1 MHVLFTRPID
11 DSKDLILKF
20 KSLGHIVSSI
30 PVISIKK
37 KEYSKI
43 DFSSFKGIIFTSSNA
58 IKFLDTK
65 LLDKNIKCFCV
76 GNATELLAKEKG
88 FQNIFSAEGNVNNLK
103 EIILQNFKSSE
114 GKLLYISGET
124 ITFELDKFLLSEGL
138 RVERVINYSSFPIEK
153 FNEILIDDLKN
164 NVPDI
169 VYIYSQNSAI
179 SFKNLIKNY
188 NLQNHWM
195 NTNLMCISEKT
206 SSVLNDI
213 KWKKIFLFNPGE
225 EEYLLY
231 KI

>member
-11 DSKDLILKF
+11 DTKDLILKF
-20 KSLGHIVSSI
+20 QSLGHIVSSI

-124 ITFELDKFLLSEGL
+124 ITFELDKFLISEGL
-138 RVERVINYSSFPIEK
+138 KVERVINYSSFPVEK

>member
-124 ITFELDKFLLSEGL
+124 ITFELDKFLISEGL
-138 RVERVINYSSFPIEK
+138 KVERVINYSSFPVEE

>member
-114 GKLLYISGET
+114 GKLLYMSGET
-124 ITFELDKFLLSEGL
+124 ITFELDKFLISEGL
-138 RVERVINYSSFPIEK
+138 KVERVINYSSDPIEK
-153 FNEILIDDLKN
+153 FNKILIDDLKN

>member
-43 DFSSFKGIIFTSSNA
+43 DFLSFKGIIFTSSNA

-124 ITFELDKFLLSEGL
+124 ITFELDKFLISEGL
-138 RVERVINYSSFPIEK
+138 KVERVINYSSDPIEK

>member
-37 KEYSKI
+37 KEYPKI

-76 GNATELLAKEKG
+76 GNATEFLAKEKG
-88 FQNIFSAEGNVNNLK
+88 FQNIFAAEGNVNNLK

-124 ITFELDKFLLSEGL
+124 ITFELDKFLISEGL
-138 RVERVINYSSFPIEK
+138 KVERVINYSSDPIEK

-164 NVPDI
+164 NIPDI

>member
-76 GNATELLAKEKG
+76 GKATELLAKEKG

-114 GKLLYISGET
+114 GKLLYMSGET
-124 ITFELDKFLLSEGL
+124 ITFELDKFLISEGL
-138 RVERVINYSSFPIEK
+138 KVERVINYSSDPIEK

>member
-37 KEYSKI
+37 KEHPKI
-43 DFSSFKGIIFTSSNA
+43 DFSFFKGIIFTSSNA

-76 GNATELLAKEKG
+76 GNATEFSAKERG
-88 FQNIFSAEGNVNNLK
+88 FQNIFSSEGNVNNLK

-124 ITFELDKFLLSEGL
+124 ITFELDKFLISEGL
-138 RVERVINYSSFPIEK
+138 KVERVINYSSDPIEK

>member
-1 MHVLFTRPID
+1 M
-11 DSKDLILKF
+11 
-20 KSLGHIVSSI
+20 
-30 PVISIKK
+30 
-37 KEYSKI
+37 
-43 DFSSFKGIIFTSSNA
+43 
-58 IKFLDTK
+58 
-65 LLDKNIKCFCV
+65 
-76 GNATELLAKEKG
+76 
-88 FQNIFSAEGNVNNLK
+88 
-103 EIILQNFKSSE
+103 
-114 GKLLYISGET
+114 
-124 ITFELDKFLLSEGL
+124 
-138 RVERVINYSSFPIEK
+138 ERVINYSSDPIEK

>member
-1 MHVLFTRPID
+1 MHILFTRPYD
-11 DSKDLILKF
+11 NASELIFKF
-20 KSLGHIVSSI
+20 KSLGHIVSNI
-30 PVISIKK
+30 PVISINK

-43 DFSSFKGIIFTSSNA
+43 DYSQFKGIIFTSSNA

-76 GNATELLAKEKG
+76 GDATEFVAKKKG
-88 FQNIFSAEGNVNNLK
+88 FQNIFSAEGSVFNLK
-103 EIILQNFKSSE
+103 EIILQNFKNSE
-114 GKLLYISGET
+114 GKLLYVSGEL
-124 ITFELDKFLLSEGL
+124 ITFDLDKFLISEGL
-138 RVERVINYSSFPIEK
+138 KVERIINYTSHPIE
-153 FNEILIDDLKN
+153 NLDENLINDLKN
-164 NVPDI
+164 NIPDI
-169 VYIYSQNSAI
+169 VYIYSKNSAI
-179 SFKNLIKNY
+179 SFKNLIIKY
-188 NLQNHWM
+188 DLQNQWM

>member
-11 DSKDLILKF
+11 DTKDLILKF
-20 KSLGHIVSSI
+20 QSLGHIVSSI

-124 ITFELDKFLLSEGL
+124 ITFELDKFLISEGL
-138 RVERVINYSSFPIEK
+138 KVERVINYSSDPIEK

>member
-37 KEYSKI
+37 KEHPKK

-124 ITFELDKFLLSEGL
+124 ITFELDKFLISEGL
-138 RVERVINYSSFPIEK
+138 KVERVINYSSDPIEK

>member
-1 MHVLFTRPID
+1 MHVLFTRPVD

-76 GNATELLAKEKG
+76 GNATEFLGKEKG
-88 FQNIFSAEGNVNNLK
+88 FQNIIAAEGNVNNLK

-114 GKLLYISGET
+114 GKLLYICGET
-124 ITFELDKFLLSEGL
+124 ITFELDTFLISEGL
-138 RVERVINYSSFPIEK
+138 KVERVINYSSDPIEK

>member
-37 KEYSKI
+37 KEYPKI

-76 GNATELLAKEKG
+76 GNATEFLAKEKG
-88 FQNIFSAEGNVNNLK
+88 FQNIFAAEGNVNNLK

-124 ITFELDKFLLSEGL
+124 ITFELDKFLISEGL
-138 RVERVINYSSFPIEK
+138 KVERVINYSSLPIEK

-231 KI
+231 KV

>member
-1 MHVLFTRPID
+1 MHILFTRPIE

-37 KEYSKI
+37 KEHSKI

-58 IKFLDTK
+58 IKFLDIK
-65 LLDKNIKCFCV
+65 FLDKNIKCFCV

-124 ITFELDKFLLSEGL
+124 ITFELDKFLISEGL
-138 RVERVINYSSFPIEK
+138 KVERVINYSSDPIEK

-169 VYIYSQNSAI
+169 VYTYSQNSAI

-188 NLQNHWM
+188 NLQNHLM
-195 NTNLMCISEKT
+195 NTNLMCIGEKT

>member
-76 GNATELLAKEKG
+76 GNATEFLAKEKG
-88 FQNIFSAEGNVNNLK
+88 FQNIFAAEGNVNNLK

-124 ITFELDKFLLSEGL
+124 ITFELDKFLISEGL
-138 RVERVINYSSFPIEK
+138 KVERVINYSSDPIEK

-164 NVPDI
+164 NIPDI

>member
-11 DSKDLILKF
+11 DTKDLILKF
-20 KSLGHIVSSI
+20 QSLGHIVSSI

-124 ITFELDKFLLSEGL
+124 ITFELDKFLISEGL
-138 RVERVINYSSFPIEK
+138 KVERVINYYSDPIEK
-153 FNEILIDDLKN
+153 FDEILIDDLKN

>member
-1 MHVLFTRPID
+1 MHILFTRPID

-88 FQNIFSAEGNVNNLK
+88 LKNIFSAEGNVNNLK

-114 GKLLYISGET
+114 GKLLYMSGET
-124 ITFELDKFLLSEGL
+124 ITFELDKFLISEGL
-138 RVERVINYSSFPIEK
+138 KVERVINYSSDPIEK

>member
-37 KEYSKI
+37 KEYPKI

-88 FQNIFSAEGNVNNLK
+88 FQNIFSAEGNINNLK

-114 GKLLYISGET
+114 GKLLYVSGET
-124 ITFELDKFLLSEGL
+124 LTFELDKFLISEGL
-138 RVERVINYSSFPIEK
+138 KVERVINYSSFPVEK

>member
-1 MHVLFTRPID
+1 MHVLFTRPIN

-37 KEYSKI
+37 KEYPKI

-124 ITFELDKFLLSEGL
+124 ITFELDKFLISEGL
-138 RVERVINYSSFPIEK
+138 KVERIINYSSDPIEK

>member
-1 MHVLFTRPID
+1 MHVLFTRQID
-11 DSKDLILKF
+11 DTKDLILKF
-20 KSLGHIVSSI
+20 QSLGHIVSSI

-43 DFSSFKGIIFTSSNA
+43 DFSSLKGIIFTSSNA

-124 ITFELDKFLLSEGL
+124 ITFELDKFLISEGL
-138 RVERVINYSSFPIEK
+138 KVERIINYSSDPIEK

>member
-11 DSKDLILKF
+11 DTKDLILKF

-114 GKLLYISGET
+114 GKLLYMSGET
-124 ITFELDKFLLSEGL
+124 ITFELDKFLISEGL
-138 RVERVINYSSFPIEK
+138 KVERVINYSSDPIEK

>member
-124 ITFELDKFLLSEGL
+124 ITFELDKFLISEGL
-138 RVERVINYSSFPIEK
+138 KVERVINYSSDPIEK
-153 FNEILIDDLKN
+153 FNEILIDELKN

>member
-58 IKFLDTK
+58 IKFLDIK

-114 GKLLYISGET
+114 GKMLYISGET
-124 ITFELDKFLLSEGL
+124 ITFELDKFLISEGL
-138 RVERVINYSSFPIEK
+138 KVERVINYSSDPIEK

-164 NVPDI
+164 NIPDI

-213 KWKKIFLFNPGE
+213 K
-225 EEYLLY
+225 
-231 KI
+231 

>member
-1 MHVLFTRPID
+1 MHVLFTRPIE

-124 ITFELDKFLLSEGL
+124 ITFELDKFLISEGL
-138 RVERVINYSSFPIEK
+138 KVERVINYSSDPIEK